1 VQVLAVAG
9 LTLTEVQAAALTG
22 IAMVASGAAAGT
34 ATVSVTRTAAELWQY
49 YRQWIS
55 TFANFGSND
64 TWAFS
69 ANELTIG
76 GWSLAAS
83 FSGGQS
89 YTYTAG
95 ILSGTTAAPN
105 FESGT
110 LTLNVAG
117 TYSQSF
123 NNVSLV
129 FNQAG
134 TYDLRSATVSGT
146 LTLANTSGGPVTVRL
161 QPGVTF
167 VNSGPSITVDNA
179 VSVTVTVN
187 NIVAGS
193 RIQIYNSTTATEIV
207 NQVVAGTSFAYTYT
221 ETVGITNGNLI
232 RVRLAYQSGTT
243 ARVGFQTFG
252 LASLSNW
259 TILADQQTD
268 TVYGGIGIDGST
280 VSEFSPDYPNIQV
293 DINDPDGVTTLS
305 RLYAWFSYI
314 CTSADGIRNWLGG
327 IIAEDNANFKIVTSL
342 LNLRLDNV
350 AASGVQFVG
359 DIRLFRDDGVAP
371 VVATTTGGGSI
382 TLYAGKVYVV
392 TTGGS
397 ALTPAESAKLMGL
410 PDSTANATAV
420 LAAALAQPIYADIR
434 KVNAITVDGVGTEAN
449 PFGPA

>member
-1 VQVLAVAG
+1 MTVQ
-9 LTLTEVQAAALTG
+9 
-22 IAMVASGAAAGT
+22 
-34 ATVSVTRTAAELWQY
+34 
-49 YRQWIS
+49 
-55 TFANFGSND
+55 
-64 TWAFS
+64 
-69 ANELTIG
+69 
-76 GWSLAAS
+76 
-83 FSGGQS
+83 
-89 YTYTAG
+89 
-95 ILSGTTAAPN
+95 
-105 FESGT
+105 
-110 LTLNVAG
+110 
-117 TYSQSF
+117 
-123 NNVSLV
+123 
-129 FNQAG
+129 
-134 TYDLRSATVSGT
+134 
-146 LTLANTSGGPVTVRL
+146 L

-179 VSVTVTVN
+179 SSVTLTVN

-252 LASLSNW
+252 LASISNW
-259 TILADQQTD
+259 TVLADQQTD

-350 AASGVQFVG
+350 SAAGVQFVG
-359 DIRLFRDDGVAP
+359 DIRLFRDDGAAP

-392 TTGGS
+392 STGGS
-397 ALTPAESAKLMGL
+397 ALTPSESAKLMGL
-410 PDSTANATAV
+410 PDSAANAAAV
-420 LAAALAQPIYADIR
+420 LAAAQATPIHADAKR
-434 KVNAITVDGVGTEAN
+434 MNGATVYGVGASSDLWRGV
-449 PFGPA
+449 P